1 MPEKCIYASLTK
13 GSGLVSLI
21 SLVMHQRKF
30 PVARGALSFYLPLA
44 EAPGKSESDSSLA
57 IGSASP
63 SSLASSVMTTQE
75 ASLGSVYGSFVVR
88 DSVKRRKGEAW
99 RPPRAS

>member
-1 MPEKCIYASLTK
+1 MTKAPTLSLTK
-13 GSGLVSLI
+13 ILPRISLF
-21 SLVMHQRKF
+21 SLVMLERKF

-75 ASLGSVYGSFVVR
+75 ASLGSV
-88 DSVKRRKGEAW
+88 SVA
-99 RPPRAS
+99 ASWCETV